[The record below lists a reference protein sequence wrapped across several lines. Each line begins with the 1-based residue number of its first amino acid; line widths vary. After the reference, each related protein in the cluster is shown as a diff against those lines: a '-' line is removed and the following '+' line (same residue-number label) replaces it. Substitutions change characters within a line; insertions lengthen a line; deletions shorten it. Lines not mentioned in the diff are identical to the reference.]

1 MDGKILEMF
10 MKENDAWDD
19 LIARQSKELP
29 QLENML
35 ASIFNRKNLDE
46 EIIAN
51 ASLLKEEMLQQE
63 SQMLEIRAHL
73 AKQQDLLAIEKRSL
87 SYPAHSL
94 LSQNALREKIRDI
107 ERKFLDLKCNYLTIL
122 QQPCNPFSK
131 SILQIAK

>member
-1 MDGKILEMF
+1 

-35 ASIFNRKNLDE
+35 ASIFNRNHNLDE
-46 EIIAN
+46 DVIAN
-51 ASLLKEEMLQQE
+51 ASLLKDEMLLQE
-63 SQMLEIRAHL
+63 TQMQEIRAHL

-107 ERKFLDLKCNYLTIL
+107 ERKFLDLKCNYLNYLATAI
-122 QQPCNPFSK
+122 
-131 SILQIAK
+131 

>member
-51 ASLLKEEMLQQE
+51 ASLLKDEMLLQE
-63 SQMLEIRAHL
+63 TQMQEIRAHL

-107 ERKFLDLKCNYLTIL
+107 ERKFLDLKCNYLNYLATAI
-122 QQPCNPFSK
+122 
-131 SILQIAK
+131 

>member
-35 ASIFNRKNLDE
+35 TSIFKRKNVDE

-51 ASLLKEEMLQQE
+51 ASLLKDEMLLQE

-107 ERKFLDLKCNYLTIL
+107 ERKFLDLKCNYLNYLATAI
-122 QQPCNPFSK
+122 
-131 SILQIAK
+131 

>member
-35 ASIFNRKNLDE
+35 ASIFNREHNLDE
-46 EIIAN
+46 EIIAS
-51 ASLLKEEMLQQE
+51 ASLLKDEMILQE
-63 SQMLEIRAHL
+63 SQMLEIREHL
-73 AKQQDLLAIEKRSL
+73 AKQQNLLAIERKSM

-107 ERKFLDLKCNYLTIL
+107 ERKFLDLKCNYLNYLATAI
-122 QQPCNPFSK
+122 
-131 SILQIAK
+131 

>member
-35 ASIFNRKNLDE
+35 ASIFNRNNLDE

-51 ASLLKEEMLQQE
+51 ASLLKDEMLLQE
-63 SQMLEIRAHL
+63 TQMQEIRAHL

-107 ERKFLDLKCNYLTIL
+107 ERKFLDLKCNYLNYLATAI
-122 QQPCNPFSK
+122 
-131 SILQIAK
+131 

>member
-35 ASIFNRKNLDE
+35 ASIFNRNHNLDE
-46 EIIAN
+46 DVIAN
-51 ASLLKEEMLQQE
+51 ASLLKDEMLLQE
-63 SQMLEIRAHL
+63 TQMQEIRAHL

-107 ERKFLDLKCNYLTIL
+107 ERKFLDLKCNYLNYLATAI
-122 QQPCNPFSK
+122 
-131 SILQIAK
+131 

>member
-1 MDGKILEMF
+1 

-35 ASIFNRKNLDE
+35 TSIFNHNHNLDE
-46 EIIAN
+46 DVIAN
-51 ASLLKEEMLQQE
+51 ASLLKDEMLLQE
-63 SQMLEIRAHL
+63 TQMQEIRAHL

-107 ERKFLDLKCNYLTIL
+107 ERKFLDLKCNYLNYLATAI
-122 QQPCNPFSK
+122 
-131 SILQIAK
+131 

>member
-35 ASIFNRKNLDE
+35 TSIFNRNHNLDE
-46 EIIAN
+46 DVIAN
-51 ASLLKEEMLQQE
+51 ASLLKDEMLLQE
-63 SQMLEIRAHL
+63 TQMQEIRAHL

-107 ERKFLDLKCNYLTIL
+107 ERKFLDLKCNYLNYLATAI
-122 QQPCNPFSK
+122 
-131 SILQIAK
+131 

>member
-1 MDGKILEMF
+1 MF

-51 ASLLKEEMLQQE
+51 ASLLKDEMLLQE
-63 SQMLEIRAHL
+63 TQMQEIRAHL

-107 ERKFLDLKCNYLTIL
+107 ERKFLDLKCNYLNYLAT
-122 QQPCNPFSK
+122 
-131 SILQIAK
+131 A

>member
-1 MDGKILEMF
+1 MDGKILDLF

-35 ASIFNRKNLDE
+35 ASIFKRNHNLDE
-46 EIIAN
+46 DVIAN
-51 ASLLKEEMLQQE
+51 ASLLKEEMLLQE
-63 SQMLEIRAHL
+63 TQMLEIRAHL

-107 ERKFLDLKCNYLTIL
+107 ERKFLDLKCNYLNYLATAI
-122 QQPCNPFSK
+122 
-131 SILQIAK
+131 

>member
-35 ASIFNRKNLDE
+35 ASIFKRKNVDE

-51 ASLLKEEMLQQE
+51 ASLLKDEMLLQE

-73 AKQQDLLAIEKRSL
+73 AKQQNLLAIEKRSL

-107 ERKFLDLKCNYLTIL
+107 ERKFLDLKCNYLNYLATAI
-122 QQPCNPFSK
+122 
-131 SILQIAK
+131 

>member
-35 ASIFNRKNLDE
+35 ASIFNRNHNLDE
-46 EIIAN
+46 DVIAN
-51 ASLLKEEMLQQE
+51 ASLLKDEMLLQE
-63 SQMLEIRAHL
+63 IQMQEIRAHL

-107 ERKFLDLKCNYLTIL
+107 ERKFLDLKCNYLNYLATAI
-122 QQPCNPFSK
+122 
-131 SILQIAK
+131 

>member
-35 ASIFNRKNLDE
+35 SSIFKRNNLDE

-51 ASLLKEEMLQQE
+51 ASLLKDEMQLQE
-63 SQMLEIRAHL
+63 TQMLEIREHL
-73 AKQQDLLAIEKRSL
+73 AKQQHLLAIEQRST

-107 ERKFLDLKCNYLTIL
+107 ERKFLDLKCNYLNYLATAI
-122 QQPCNPFSK
+122 
-131 SILQIAK
+131 

>member
-1 MDGKILEMF
+1 MDGRILEMF

-35 ASIFNRKNLDE
+35 ASIFKRNNLDE

-51 ASLLKEEMLQQE
+51 ASLLKDEMQLQE
-63 SQMLEIRAHL
+63 TQMLEIRAHL
-73 AKQQDLLAIEKRSL
+73 AKQQHLLAIEQRST

-107 ERKFLDLKCNYLTIL
+107 ERKFLDLKCNYLNYLATAI
-122 QQPCNPFSK
+122 
-131 SILQIAK
+131 

>member
-35 ASIFNRKNLDE
+35 ASIFKRKNVDE

-51 ASLLKEEMLQQE
+51 ASLLKDEMLLQE

-107 ERKFLDLKCNYLTIL
+107 ERKFLDLKCNYLNYLATAI
-122 QQPCNPFSK
+122 
-131 SILQIAK
+131 

>member
-35 ASIFNRKNLDE
+35 ASIFKRKNVDE

-51 ASLLKEEMLQQE
+51 ASLLKDEMQLQE
-63 SQMLEIRAHL
+63 TQMLEIRAHL
-73 AKQQDLLAIEKRSL
+73 AKQQHLLAIEQRST

-107 ERKFLDLKCNYLTIL
+107 ERKFLDLKCNYLNYLATAI
-122 QQPCNPFSK
+122 
-131 SILQIAK
+131 

>member
-35 ASIFNRKNLDE
+35 ASIFKRINLDE

-51 ASLLKEEMLQQE
+51 ASLLKDEMQLQE
-63 SQMLEIRAHL
+63 TQMLEIREHL
-73 AKQQDLLAIEKRSL
+73 AKQQHLLAIEQRST
-87 SYPAHSL
+87 SHPAHSL

-107 ERKFLDLKCNYLTIL
+107 ERKFLDLKCNYLNYLATAI
-122 QQPCNPFSK
+122 
-131 SILQIAK
+131 

>member
-1 MDGKILEMF
+1 MDGRILEMF

-35 ASIFNRKNLDE
+35 ASIFKRNNLDE

-51 ASLLKEEMLQQE
+51 ASLLKDEMQLQE
-63 SQMLEIRAHL
+63 TQMLEIREHL
-73 AKQQDLLAIEKRSL
+73 AKQQHLLAIEQRST

-107 ERKFLDLKCNYLTIL
+107 ERKFLDLKCNYLNYLATAI
-122 QQPCNPFSK
+122 
-131 SILQIAK
+131 

>member
-107 ERKFLDLKCNYLTIL
+107 ERKFLDLKCNYLNYLATAI
-122 QQPCNPFSK
+122 
-131 SILQIAK
+131 

>member
-35 ASIFNRKNLDE
+35 ASIFNREHNLDE

-51 ASLLKEEMLQQE
+51 ASLLKDEMILQE
-63 SQMLEIRAHL
+63 SQMLEIREHL
-73 AKQQDLLAIEKRSL
+73 AKQQD
-87 SYPAHSL
+87 
-94 LSQNALREKIRDI
+94 
-107 ERKFLDLKCNYLTIL
+107 
-122 QQPCNPFSK
+122 
-131 SILQIAK
+131 

>member
-35 ASIFNRKNLDE
+35 ASIFNRNHNLDE
-46 EIIAN
+46 DVIAN
-51 ASLLKEEMLQQE
+51 ASLLKDEMLLQE
-63 SQMLEIRAHL
+63 TQMQEIRAHL
-73 AKQQDLLAIEKRSL
+73 AKQQDLLAIEKRSM

-107 ERKFLDLKCNYLTIL
+107 ERKFLDLKCNYLNYLATAI
-122 QQPCNPFSK
+122 
-131 SILQIAK
+131 

>member
-1 MDGKILEMF
+1 MDGRILEMF

-29 QLENML
+29 QLEKML
-35 ASIFNRKNLDE
+35 ASIFNRNHNLDE
-46 EIIAN
+46 DVIAN
-51 ASLLKEEMLQQE
+51 ASLLKDEMLLQE
-63 SQMLEIRAHL
+63 TQMQEIRAHL

-107 ERKFLDLKCNYLTIL
+107 ERKFLDLKCNYLNYLATAI
-122 QQPCNPFSK
+122 
-131 SILQIAK
+131 

>member
-35 ASIFNRKNLDE
+35 TSIFNRNHNLDE
-46 EIIAN
+46 DVIAN
-51 ASLLKEEMLQQE
+51 ASLLKDEMLQQE
-63 SQMLEIRAHL
+63 IQMQEIRAHL
-73 AKQQDLLAIEKRSL
+73 AKQQDLLASERKSM

-107 ERKFLDLKCNYLTIL
+107 ERKFLDLKCNYLNYLATAI
-122 QQPCNPFSK
+122 
-131 SILQIAK
+131 

>member
-35 ASIFNRKNLDE
+35 ASIFKRNHNLDE
-46 EIIAN
+46 DVIAN
-51 ASLLKEEMLQQE
+51 VSLLKEEMLLQE
-63 SQMLEIRAHL
+63 TQMLEIRAHL

-107 ERKFLDLKCNYLTIL
+107 ERKFLDLKCNYLNYLATAI
-122 QQPCNPFSK
+122 
-131 SILQIAK
+131 

>member
-35 ASIFNRKNLDE
+35 ASIFKRNNLDE
-46 EIIAN
+46 DIIAN
-51 ASLLKEEMLQQE
+51 ASLLKDEMLLQE
-63 SQMLEIRAHL
+63 TQMQEIRAHL

-107 ERKFLDLKCNYLTIL
+107 ERKFLDLKCNYLNYLATAI
-122 QQPCNPFSK
+122 
-131 SILQIAK
+131 

>member
-29 QLENML
+29 QLESML
-35 ASIFNRKNLDE
+35 TSIFSRHHLDE
-46 EIIAN
+46 EIVAN
-51 ASLLKEEMLQQE
+51 AGLLRDEMILQE
-63 SQMLEIRAHL
+63 SQMLEIREHL
-73 AKQQDLLAIEKRSL
+73 AKQQDLLAIEKKSM

-107 ERKFLDLKCNYLTIL
+107 ERKFLDLKCNYLNYLATAI
-122 QQPCNPFSK
+122 
-131 SILQIAK
+131 

>member
-35 ASIFNRKNLDE
+35 ASIFKRNNLDE

-51 ASLLKEEMLQQE
+51 ASLLKDEMQLQE
-63 SQMLEIRAHL
+63 TQMLEIREHL
-73 AKQQDLLAIEKRSL
+73 AKQQHLLAIEQRST

-107 ERKFLDLKCNYLTIL
+107 ERKFLDLKCNYLNYLATAI
-122 QQPCNPFSK
+122 
-131 SILQIAK
+131 

>member
-35 ASIFNRKNLDE
+35 ASIFNRKNQDE

-51 ASLLKEEMLQQE
+51 ASLLKDEMLLQE
-63 SQMLEIRAHL
+63 TQMQEIRAHL

-107 ERKFLDLKCNYLTIL
+107 ERKFLDLKCNYLNYLATAI
-122 QQPCNPFSK
+122 
-131 SILQIAK
+131 

>member
-35 ASIFNRKNLDE
+35 ASIFNRNHNLDE
-46 EIIAN
+46 DVIAN
-51 ASLLKEEMLQQE
+51 ASLLKDEMLQQE
-63 SQMLEIRAHL
+63 IQMQEIRAHL

-107 ERKFLDLKCNYLTIL
+107 ERKFLDLKCNYLNYLATAI
-122 QQPCNPFSK
+122 
-131 SILQIAK
+131 

>member
-35 ASIFNRKNLDE
+35 ASIFNRNHNLDE
-46 EIIAN
+46 DVIAN
-51 ASLLKEEMLQQE
+51 ASLLKDEMLLQE
-63 SQMLEIRAHL
+63 TQMQEIRAHL

-87 SYPAHSL
+87 SYPAHS
-94 LSQNALREKIRDI
+94 
-107 ERKFLDLKCNYLTIL
+107 
-122 QQPCNPFSK
+122 
-131 SILQIAK
+131 

>member
-35 ASIFNRKNLDE
+35 ASIFNREHNLDE

-51 ASLLKEEMLQQE
+51 ASLLKDEMILQE
-63 SQMLEIRAHL
+63 SQMLEIREHL
-73 AKQQDLLAIEKRSL
+73 AKQQDLLASEKKSM

-107 ERKFLDLKCNYLTIL
+107 ERKFLDLKCNYLNYLATAI
-122 QQPCNPFSK
+122 
-131 SILQIAK
+131 